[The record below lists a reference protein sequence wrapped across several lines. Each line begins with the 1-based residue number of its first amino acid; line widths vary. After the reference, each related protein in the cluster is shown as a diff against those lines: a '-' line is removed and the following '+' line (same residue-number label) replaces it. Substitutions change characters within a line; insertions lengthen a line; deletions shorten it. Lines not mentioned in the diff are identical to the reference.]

1 MRMND
6 ILKSTA
12 FRLAVIFALVVTL
25 STCAVFAIVYWQVSN
40 AEIRHLR
47 VTLEDEVA
55 HAAIEPTDQVKS
67 ELSLRLTRDL
77 RRIEYVGLFDAKGKL
92 LYGNVAERQALPVD
106 GRAHYTEALQLT
118 GDDEGAEPVVIV
130 AQHRPDGGILVLGR
144 SLYEVYALRRSVLE
158 ALAIGVGP
166 AIILALIIGAL
177 FSLQASRRLKS
188 IQHAVNR
195 VVQGD
200 LRERLPVHRR
210 PDDIDEVV
218 RSVNLMLDEIYRL
231 INQLKSVGDNI
242 AHDLRTPLAL
252 MRVRLERGLN
262 GADDKLR
269 DTAQQALCDLDRAIT
284 TVTALLRIS
293 EIEAGLRRSAFAA
306 VDFAEVCREVFDLYE
321 PMAEAKR
328 IAITLE
334 AGEAVP
340 MIGDA
345 ELLWEALTNLVDN
358 AIKFT
363 PEGGAVLIAAKA
375 TAEGPCV
382 RVSDNGPGIPPADRD
397 KVFKR
402 FHRCS
407 SASGIPGNGLGLS
420 MAATIVELHGLTLRL
435 EDNHPGASFEIAPQT
450 TALLAANA
458 ALHES
463 SETSRPRK
471 LFGTRMR
478 FWRLHKSRG
487 TPPQP
492 ESATRYREPPVRLE
506 TVSAADRRSLSVT
519 RDPRPAGVPSDFP
532 VWRRA

>member
-12 FRLAVIFALVVTL
+12 FRLAVIFALVVTI

-47 VTLEDEVA
+47 VTLEDEA
-55 HAAIEPTDQVKS
+55 ARAAIEPTDKVQR

-77 RRIEYVGLFDAKGKL
+77 RRIEYVGLFNAEGKL
-92 LYGNVAERQALPVD
+92 LFGNVAEKQAFRID
-106 GRAHYTEALQLT
+106 GRAHYTEILGLT
-118 GDDEGAEPVVIV
+118 GDNEGAEPVVIV
-130 AQHRPDGGILVLGR
+130 AQLRPDGGVLLLGR

-166 AIILALIIGAL
+166 TIILALIIGAL

-188 IQHAVNR
+188 IQHAINR
-195 VVQGD
+195 VIQGD

-210 PDDIDEVV
+210 LDDIDEVV

-269 DTAQQALCDLDRAIT
+269 NTAQQALCDLDRAIT

-293 EIEAGLRRSAFAA
+293 EIEAGLRRSAFAK
-306 VDFAEVCREVFDLYE
+306 VDLAEICREVFDLYE

-334 AGEAVP
+334 TDEVVP

-345 ELLWEALTNLVDN
+345 ELLREALTNLVDN

-375 TAEGPCV
+375 NPEGPRV
-382 RVSDNGPGIPPADRD
+382 EVSDNGPGIALAERD
-397 KVFKR
+397 KIFKR

-407 SASGIPGNGLGLS
+407 SANGIPGNGLGLS
-420 MAATIVELHGLTLRL
+420 MAATIVELHGLALRF
-435 EDNHPGASFEIAPQT
+435 EDNHPGASFEIGPHLSAPH
-450 TALLAANA
+450 AANA
-458 ALHES
+458 AQRETAGPLQKHWRPFGNLAALRHS
-463 SETSRPRK
+463 RKAKTTADLSDSEN
-471 LFGTRMR
+471 
-478 FWRLHKSRG
+478 
-487 TPPQP
+487 
-492 ESATRYREPPVRLE
+492 RLE
-506 TVSAADRRSLSVT
+506 PTAPD
-519 RDPRPAGVPSDFP
+519 VPHLLGGP
-532 VWRRA
+532 P

>member
-12 FRLAVIFALVVTL
+12 FRLAVIFALVVTI

-47 VTLEDEVA
+47 VTLEDEVT
-55 HAAIEPTDQVKS
+55 HAAREPTDQVKS

-77 RRIEYVGLFDAKGKL
+77 RRIEYVGLFNAEGKL
-92 LYGNVAERQALPVD
+92 LYGNVAENQTLPID
-106 GRAHYTEALQLT
+106 GRAHYTDTLLLT
-118 GDDEGAEPVVIV
+118 GDSEGAEPIVIV
-130 AQHRPDGGILVLGR
+130 AQRRPDGGVLVLGR
-144 SLYEVYALRRSVLE
+144 SLYEAYALRRSVLE

-166 AIILALIIGAL
+166 TIILALVIGAL

-188 IQHAVNR
+188 IQRAINR
-195 VVQGD
+195 VIQGD
-200 LRERLPVHRR
+200 LRERLPVHRT

-231 INQLKSVGDNI
+231 VNQLKSVGDNI

-284 TVTALLRIS
+284 TVNALLRIS
-293 EIEAGLRRSAFAA
+293 EIEAGLRRSAFGK
-306 VDFAEVCREVFDLYE
+306 VDLAEVCREVFDLYE

-328 IAITLE
+328 IAITLQAE
-334 AGEAVP
+334 ETVP

-345 ELLWEALTNLVDN
+345 ELLREALTNLVDN

-375 TAEGPCV
+375 TSEGPSV
-382 RVSDNGPGIPPADRD
+382 KVSDNGPGIALAERD
-397 KVFKR
+397 KIFKR
-402 FHRCS
+402 FHRSS
-407 SASGIPGNGLGLS
+407 SANGIPGNGLGLS
-420 MAATIVELHGLTLRL
+420 MAATIVELHGLALRL
-435 EDNHPGASFEIAPQT
+435 EDNHPGASFEIAPQISSLL
-450 TALLAANA
+450 TANVAP
-458 ALHES
+458 HETGEAQKRWRPFGERAS
-463 SETSRPRK
+463 LRRSRK
-471 LFGTRMR
+471 
-478 FWRLHKSRG
+478 RG
-487 TPPQP
+487 SDG
-492 ESATRYREPPVRLE
+492 ESARRGPATSGSGHP
-506 TVSAADRRSLSVT
+506 RRS
-519 RDPRPAGVPSDFP
+519 GFSD
-532 VWRRA
+532 